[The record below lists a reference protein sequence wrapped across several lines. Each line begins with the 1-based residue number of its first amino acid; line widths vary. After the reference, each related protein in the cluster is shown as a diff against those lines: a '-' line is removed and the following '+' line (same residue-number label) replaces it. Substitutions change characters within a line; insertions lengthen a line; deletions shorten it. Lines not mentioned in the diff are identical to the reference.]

1 MSVFYAKHSANSK
14 NKYRLSLVWGILMV
28 LLLPVLSWGQNAN
41 GNYRT
46 RVASGNWST
55 ASSWQIRSG
64 GTWATA
70 TTVPGSSDV
79 VSIQSGHTI
88 SVDVDSEVGDVHI
101 QTSAVI
107 ACGTRVLSVYG
118 KIRAYTGIAVV
129 GSGDASYTS
138 STSPTVGMITCG
150 SGGRLKFVGNT
161 RNLTNSGEWGTT
173 GLTTSAVIE
182 FALTDGQIGTLGTG
196 FKALSMIFTS
206 GTISTAFRIAPDG
219 VSTGTGTLVMNGGT
233 LISSQ
238 TGTGSGCVIS
248 RTNGTACA
256 SFTMNSGST
265 LRLTGASPTI
275 DAASITLN
283 GTIEYTGTN
292 QTFLTTGGGT
302 SAAAASAFQT
312 LNNVTL
318 GTSGTKTTVASSAVT
333 INGKLSMQGSAALA
347 LGTSGTLAY
356 GASSTLEYASST
368 ANQTTTSVEW
378 LASGAAP
385 NVTIN
390 NTFGG
395 TGVTLHAARTV
406 AGVLTVTSGTFNTGG
421 FDLTLDASTGSAVID
436 AAGVL
441 NISGGTTDFN
451 GRSVT
456 FKSTASGTGYL
467 ANVAGTLN
475 DATNVTVERFI
486 SAASNQAYRL
496 LTPGVTTSTS
506 IRANWQ
512 ENTNNTAT
520 DYVSNSNPNPGY
532 GTHITGSA
540 DGSNGFDATTN
551 GNLAGAKSL
560 YTYTPGNPGSWTAVA
575 NTNSNTLSATTGYLL
590 YVRGSRN
597 VNLTQTNAQNI
608 TNGTH
613 GNTTLRATGTLQ
625 TGTINIPT
633 SIADNFVLVANPYAA
648 PLRWDATTG
657 AYSLANNSTNFENY
671 VTIWDPN
678 QAGRGGYVTV
688 TAAGVV
694 APSAALTQNL
704 QTGQAFFVKVK
715 TGVVGTPDF
724 IVQESHKAT
733 SNSLDAFRVGAQ
745 QELLR
750 AGLFFTHTDN
760 SRRQAD
766 GVVTVYDNN
775 YSAAFDGNDAMQI
788 ANWDE
793 DVAIVSNNK
802 ELSIESRPLAD
813 NGDTIFFNMARLRE
827 MNYEWEF
834 VAENFNAP
842 GLTAYVQDAFTN
854 TETAISLSGT
864 TVVPFT
870 VTSNAAS
877 KAANRFRVVYRTSGV
892 LPVTLTNVKAFQQN
906 NGITVAWNTQSE
918 SGMQQYEVEKSA
930 NGTSFSKVNT
940 TPAKAGTSN
949 SYNYFDATPING
961 ANYYRIKAI
970 SLNGDVKYSTI
981 VVVRLGDKGT
991 TLSVYPNPV
1000 KGNTISIALNGL
1012 NKGNY
1017 TLSVFN
1023 QLGQQVLNRVVA
1035 HNGGNATQTIDLG
1048 KLSAGLYELRL
1059 SNGETVLTEKLIK
1072 E

>member
-1 MSVFYAKHSANSK
+1 MSVFYATKTTPVKTGHHK
-14 NKYRLSLVWGILMV
+14 RFK
-28 LLLPVLSWGQNAN
+28 VLSGLSTVLFVTLYCSFLGQAQNGTLNFAN
-41 GNYRT
+41 TTNNTTATTGNT
-46 RVASGNWST
+46 GFGGVRVGSGGGGFTIVNTGQEIGTQAELRGTAPST
-55 ASSWQIRSG
+55 ASINSVGITSTEYGTSAQTFTISFEAYFTGGSSGIWYFFAGNGATFAAAQSGAFSGAQVFTGLRWTFGASNTITTNNRNAGSWVTTGIT
-64 GTWATA
+64 GTPIAQNTAYTISIVGNNTASTVNYGASQSVAANTFDFWVNGTLVGDDLAKAQLPA
-70 TTVPGSSDV
+70 TTA
-79 VSIQSGHTI
+79 IN
-88 SVDVDSEVGDVHI
+88 
-101 QTSAVI
+101 AF
-107 ACGTRVLSVYG
+107 RFYG
-118 KIRAYTGIAVV
+118 E
-129 GSGDASYTS
+129 S
-138 STSPTVGMITCG
+138 STSNVAQIHLDNIKWWNTCVPPSISSYSSLTAIPANTYSDVNIYSNASLSGNVTVD
-150 SGGRLKFVGNT
+150 
-161 RNLTNSGEWGTT
+161 
-173 GLTTSAVIE
+173 A
-182 FALTDGQIGTLGTG
+182 
-196 FKALSMIFTS
+196 ALS
-206 GTISTAFRIAPDG
+206 
-219 VSTGTGTLVMNGGT
+219 V
-233 LISSQ
+233 
-238 TGTGSGCVIS
+238 
-248 RTNGTACA
+248 
-256 SFTMNSGST
+256 
-265 LRLTGASPTI
+265 
-275 DAASITLN
+275 
-283 GTIEYTGTN
+283 
-292 QTFLTTGGGT
+292 
-302 SAAAASAFQT
+302 
-312 LNNVTL
+312 
-318 GTSGTKTTVASSAVT
+318 
-333 INGKLSMQGSAALA
+333 
-347 LGTSGTLAY
+347 TSGTLTT
-356 GASSTLEYASST
+356 GA
-368 ANQTTTSVEW
+368 
-378 LASGAAP
+378 
-385 NVTIN
+385 N
-390 NTFGG
+390 N
-395 TGVTLHAARTV
+395 
-406 AGVLTVTSGTFNTGG
+406 
-421 FDLTLDASTGSAVID
+421 LTLNASTGSAVIE
-436 AAGVL
+436 AAGAL

-475 DATNVTVERFI
+475 DATNVTVERYI

-512 ENTNNTAT
+512 ENTNNTEI
-520 DYVSNSNPNPGY
+520 DYTSNSNPNPGY

-540 DGSNGFDATTN
+540 DGSNGFDATTG
-551 GNLAGAKSL
+551 GNAASAKSL

-575 NTNSNTLSATTGYLL
+575 NTNVNTLSATTGYLL
-590 YVRGSRN
+590 YVRGSRF
-597 VNLTQTNAQNI
+597 VNLTVNNAQNI

-633 SIADNFVLVANPYAA
+633 STANNFVLVANPYAA

-657 AYSLANNSTNFENY
+657 VYSLANNSTNFENY

-678 QAGRGGYVTV
+678 QSTRGAYVTINSTGTV
-688 TAAGVV
+688 SAG
-694 APSAALTQNL
+694 ALTQNL

-715 TGVVGTPDF
+715 SDAVGTPNF
-724 IVQESHKAT
+724 TLQESHKAT
-733 SNSLDAFRVGAQ
+733 SNSLDAFRLGTQ

-760 SRRQAD
+760 TRRQAD

-775 YSAAFDGNDAMQI
+775 YSAAFDGDDAMQI

-827 MNYEWEF
+827 INYEWEF

-892 LPVTLTNVKAFQQN
+892 LPVTLTSVKAFQQN

-940 TPAKAGTSN
+940 TPAKSGTSN

-1000 KGNTISIALNGL
+1000 KGNTVSIALNGL

>member
-1 MSVFYAKHSANSK
+1 MKKILLLLFCVFST
-14 NKYRLSLVWGILMV
+14 V
-28 LLLPVLSWGQNAN
+28 LLYSQ
-41 GNYRT
+41 YRT
-46 RVASGNWST
+46 VSMSASDNN
-55 ASSWQIRSG
+55 
-64 GTWATA
+64 ATA
-70 TTVPGSSDV
+70 FG
-79 VSIQSGHTI
+79 
-88 SVDVDSEVGDVHI
+88 
-101 QTSAVI
+101 
-107 ACGTRVLSVYG
+107 
-118 KIRAYTGIAVV
+118 
-129 GSGDASYTS
+129 
-138 STSPTVGMITCG
+138 
-150 SGGRLKFVGNT
+150 
-161 RNLTNSGEWGTT
+161 
-173 GLTTSAVIE
+173 
-182 FALTDGQIGTLGTG
+182 
-196 FKALSMIFTS
+196 TS
-206 GTISTAFRIAPDG
+206 GTIGTNGATYYVHWDNTYLYLGWSGGTTNYTSDMYYAAIDTDPNTDNGVSAAFNNVGFTSGSGVRKPDYLMFYENNSSFHGSPATNGNAFERWGNSGGAWAFLSRTGGDDATSSQIVFSASGEVRLRVAWSDLGSPTRGTDRPIAITMWTNNSDANFMWGRFPTENPGTGATPKTLTHSFIFYNTGDG
-219 VSTGTGTLVMNGGT
+219 VNPSTSFVTENNTFTTTDLSGTQSLGITISGSRSITAGTQFSSNLNILSGSSLSIGSNTLTLAGT
-233 LISSQ
+233 I
-238 TGTGSGCVIS
+238 TGSGNLIGGS
-248 RTNGTACA
+248 SSNL
-256 SFTMNSGST
+256 TMNGSGGVGTLNFSQTSDGTSNFLNNFSLNRTTSGSVT
-265 LRLTGASPTI
+265 LSNKLVVGNILTLS
-275 DAASITLN
+275 D
-283 GTIEYTGTN
+283 GT
-292 QTFLTTGGGT
+292 LTTGG
-302 SAAAASAFQT
+302 
-312 LNNVTL
+312 N
-318 GTSGTKTTVASSAVT
+318 
-333 INGKLSMQGSAALA
+333 
-347 LGTSGTLAY
+347 
-356 GASSTLEYASST
+356 
-368 ANQTTTSVEW
+368 
-378 LASGAAP
+378 
-385 NVTIN
+385 
-390 NTFGG
+390 
-395 TGVTLHAARTV
+395 LHLR
-406 AGVLTVTSGTFNTGG
+406 
-421 FDLTLDASTGSAVID
+421 
-436 AAGVL
+436 
-441 NISGGTTDFN
+441 
-451 GRSVT
+451 
-456 FKSTASGTGYL
+456 STASNTARVAEITGTG
-467 ANVAGTLN
+467 AISG
-475 DATNVTVERFI
+475 NVTVERFI

-512 ENTNNTAT
+512 ENTNNTLTA
-520 DYVSNSNPNPGY
+520 YGSNSNPNPGY

-540 DGSNGFDATTN
+540 TGANGFDATT
-551 GNLAGAKSL
+551 GGDAASAKSL

-575 NTNSNTLSATTGYLL
+575 NTNVNTLSATTGYLL

-597 VNLTQTNAQNI
+597 VNLTENNAQNI

-613 GNTTLRATGTLQ
+613 GNTTLRATGTVATNDQ
-625 TGTINIPT
+625 PFTVSGTLNHFSLVTNPYPSPINWANV
-633 SIADNFVLVANPYAA
+633 IADAAN
-648 PLRWDATTG
+648 TTKFG
-657 AYSLANNSTNFENY
+657 TSYTL
-671 VTIWDPN
+671 WDPN
-678 QAGRGGYVTV
+678 GGTRGVYVTV
-688 TAAGVV
+688 NTGGIASSGV
-694 APSAALTQNL
+694 ATQHI
-704 QTGQAFFVKVK
+704 QSGQAFFIQNIDGSSTTFTIK
-715 TGVVGTPDF
+715 
-724 IVQESHKAT
+724 ESHKST
-733 SNSLDAFRVGAQ
+733 TNNIDVFRTGTQ
-745 QELLR
+745 KEMLR
-750 AGLFFTHTDN
+750 AGLYFTHTDN
-760 SRRQAD
+760 SRKQAD
-766 GVVTVYDNN
+766 GVVAVYDNN
-775 YSAAFDGNDAMQI
+775 YSVTLDGDDAMQI

-793 DVAIVSNNK
+793 DVAIISNNK

-1000 KGNTISIALNGL
+1000 KGNTVSIALNGL
-1012 NKGNY
+1012 SKGNY